1 MMGSLVLG
9 LVGILFITVG
19 LVFLF
24 NIQIPWRALVGL
36 VTLAI
41 ELLFIIVAFN
51 LIRLTK

>member
-9 LVGILFITVG
+9 LIGILFITAG
-19 LVFLF
+19 LVLLF
-24 NIQIPWRALVGL
+24 NIQIPWRALAGL

-41 ELLFIIVAFN
+41 GFLFIIVAFN